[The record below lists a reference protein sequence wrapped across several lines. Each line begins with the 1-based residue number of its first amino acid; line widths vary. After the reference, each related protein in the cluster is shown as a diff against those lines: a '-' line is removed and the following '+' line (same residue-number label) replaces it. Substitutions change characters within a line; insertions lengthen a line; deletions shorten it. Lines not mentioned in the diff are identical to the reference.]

1 MSYNNMSAR
10 KKYTEWELKVW
21 EMRTRSGHHS
31 FTSLKCLLLDLV
43 SKPMSETVFE
53 ISLNN
58 CQKQMGTTSSIW
70 KLLIWRKIY
79 FLSMCKWLIKSE
91 VCAEKTE
98 KGLQDKNF
106 SADRFWY
113 QSFSSCKQWHQVREH
128 RI

>member
-1 MSYNNMSAR
+1 MSAR

-31 FTSLKCLLLDLV
+31 FTSLKYLFLDLV

-53 ISLNN
+53 ISLNK
-58 CQKQMGTTSSIW
+58 CQKQMGMTSSIW

-91 VCAEKTE
+91 VCAEKLKKSFKTKISVQIGSGIGHFPLATMTSSQGASYL
-98 KGLQDKNF
+98 KG
-106 SADRFWY
+106 S
-113 QSFSSCKQWHQVREH
+113 
-128 RI
+128 